1 MQEEV
6 IDSATVQPSSS
17 DVFIRPNGHRIIAF
31 KVMDADGT
39 HNIITEPTVGKV
51 SPEPPKIEKKL
62 TPEQRNSVIIA
73 QLAYYLNQVQSHIQN
88 PAEKQEYKLLGD
100 RLLQKTKQHFK
111 QSVNDEFEEFVQD
124 RYATRKEPSVPERDE
139 QAINQLIVRVAN
151 AFQKKDTSGKPMP
164 VSVDESSVLQG
175 IEQGTFSRQDI
186 ENPDGRIKSAEE
198 IMKTQRQKNTQKGEN
213 SSALDQLTKRFM
225 LQEVQGFTRIIEN
238 GDSRT
243 IEYRDREGA
252 VRSEITDISYE
263 DLARQFFPQK
273 RSQDNKI
280 KREYGASPG
289 NESSNRILS
298 QELVDQYVKE
308 HPELDFTP
316 QDTDGMR
323 RIVENA
329 RKEGRSISGEEAVR
343 AWNLTLPPVE
353 GTDALEVG
361 RGSHANFFGAQ
372 AVKKEQKTQLKDT
385 RARLQGRMRLE
396 SALVFTSLDENERQ
410 WVMERYDDGKLDTNF
425 AMDETGQ
432 YQIGNEDFI
441 KKITPILNSKSTIQ
455 SSTPPTQPFEP
466 ELQENEPGQD
476 TPGEKRKQIENIMHI
491 VITNYALRHGLPVS
505 PDFINRV
512 SEEQLKAEQS
522 NKPISVEEA
531 VRRVTF
537 DPKSNVSEPPPSRV
551 DIRNVSTDEQLEM
564 NRRTLDNTINSL
576 FLGDRDLI
584 RDTFQRYPQELTA
597 RVFNPDGAIKSELT
611 PEEIKTVAQKI
622 QEEQKQKVHQPSQ
635 NGSLFG
641 RLGKKIGIRFNP

>member
-39 HNIITEPTVGKV
+39 HDIITEPTIGKV
-51 SPEPPKIEKKL
+51 SPEPSKIEKKL
-62 TPEQRNSVIIA
+62 TPEQQNSVIIA
-73 QLAYYLNQVQSHIQN
+73 QLANYLSQVQSNIQN
-88 PAEKQEYKLLGD
+88 PDERQQYKLLGD
-100 RLLQKTKQHFK
+100 NLIQKTKKHLK
-111 QSVNDEFEEFVQD
+111 KSVNEEFEEFIKD
-124 RYATRKEPSVPERDE
+124 RYATRQEPSIQQRDE
-139 QAINQLIVRVAN
+139 KETNQLIVRAAN
-151 AFQKKDTSGKPMP
+151 AFQKKDSTGKPVP

-175 IEQGTFSRQDI
+175 IEQGTFSRQDV
-186 ENPDGRIKSAEE
+186 ENQGGSIRSAEE
-198 IMKTQRQKNTQKGEN
+198 IMNTHRQKTVGKSEN
-213 SSALDQLTKRFM
+213 SSALDQLTKRFKS
-225 LQEVQGFTRIIEN
+225 QEVQNVNRIIEN
-238 GDSRT
+238 GNSRT
-243 IEYRDREGA
+243 IEYWDRDGSI
-252 VRSEITDISYE
+252 RSEITDISYD
-263 DLARQFFPQK
+263 DLSRRFFPGQK
-273 RSQDNKI
+273 
-280 KREYGASPG
+280 
-289 NESSNRILS
+289 SSNPENSQNRIPPG
-298 QELVDQYVKE
+298 ELVNQYVQEHKE
-308 HPELDFTP
+308 LHFTP
-316 QDTDGMR
+316 QDIDGMR

-329 RKEGRSISGEEAVR
+329 RKEGRSISGKEAVR

-361 RGSHANFFGAQ
+361 RGPDQ
-372 AVKKEQKTQLKDT
+372 PEDT

-441 KKITPILNSKSTIQ
+441 KKITPILNSRSTIQ

-641 RLGKKIGIRFNP
+641 RIRKEIGIRFGP